1 MKPSMPSSMSKSSKS
16 EVQGEG
22 DYDSA
27 RKYNEETHEYVE
39 SGKVDKAARDAA
51 PRNED
56 EAESMRR
63 AEAEGRSHAKGQ
75 GKTQSRERHAT
86 DGNTPG
92 RTQPGKQAAGRP
104 STRKVPGR

>member
-1 MKPSMPSSMSKSSKS
+1 MKPNMPSSASKSSKS
-16 EVQGEG
+16 QIQGEG

-39 SGKVDKAARDAA
+39 SGKVDKAARNAA
-51 PRNED
+51 PRNEE

-63 AEAEGRSHAKGQ
+63 AEAEGRSHAKGK
-75 GKTQSRERHAT
+75 GRERHAT

-92 RTQPGKQAAGRP
+92 RTQPGKQAADRS
-104 STRKVPGR
+104 STKKVPGR